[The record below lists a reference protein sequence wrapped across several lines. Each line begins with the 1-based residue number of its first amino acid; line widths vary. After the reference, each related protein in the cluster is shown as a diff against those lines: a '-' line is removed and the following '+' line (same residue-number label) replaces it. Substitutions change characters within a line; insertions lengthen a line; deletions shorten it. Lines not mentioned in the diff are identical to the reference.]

1 MKLYIDK
8 LKSLLILRRDVIN
21 NALYVSALQIF
32 VVVAPMITYPYLVR
46 VLGTELYG
54 IVLSAQM
61 LASYASLIIDFG
73 SNSVCAKHVSI
84 NRDNPS
90 KLSEILSSVLFIRII
105 LFVLIFF
112 LYIFIVYLIPIYR
125 EYLSLFIITYFFTL
139 NDVLFPQFFFQ
150 GIEKMK
156 YVTIINI
163 GVKLFFIL
171 LVFILVKNINDILLI
186 PLLYSVGYML
196 GGISSLLIVRFKLE
210 IRFKVPTYN
219 QAIIYVKDSSAIF
232 ATELICTIKDK
243 LNYLFV
249 GTLVNMNSV
258 VLYDLAMKL
267 NSFLTKPL
275 NVVSIVLFPR
285 FAKNRNLEKIKNVIK
300 LSFILTLF
308 LVVFVNIFL
317 PQIAKLF
324 VNETADL
331 LPIRL
336 FLLAPLMLSI
346 SSVLSTNLFV
356 AFGYNKYVLYSIII
370 TTIVYII
377 SLCYIL
383 FGGYQTNIYSFV
395 ILALVSYLTEFIY
408 RLIVA
413 RKIYLSSNN
422 Y

>member
-1 MKLYIDK
+1 MRLYINK
-8 LKSLLILRRDVIN
+8 LKSLLISKRDIVG
-21 NALYVSALQIF
+21 NALYVSILQVF
-32 VVVAPMITYPYLVR
+32 VVAAPLITYPYLVR

-84 NRDNPS
+84 NRDNS
-90 KLSEILSSVLFIRII
+90 GKLSEILSSILLTRTI

-112 LYIFIVYLIPIYR
+112 VYMLVVYLIPVYR
-125 EYLSLFIITYFFTL
+125 EYIYLFIITYFITL

-171 LVFILVKNINDILLI
+171 LIFILVKSVDDILLI

-196 GGISSLLIVRFKLE
+196 GGISSLLIVRFKLG
-210 IRFKVPTYN
+210 IGFKIPTYH

-232 ATELICTIKDK
+232 ATELICTVKDK

-258 VLYDLAMKL
+258 VLYDLAIKL

-275 NVVSIVLFPR
+275 NVISIVLFPR
-285 FAKNRNLEKIKNVIK
+285 FAKNRNLKKLKMVIVG
-300 LSFILTLF
+300 SFILTLF
-308 LVVFVNIFL
+308 LVVLVNIFL
-317 PQIAKLF
+317 PQITKLF
-324 VNETADL
+324 INETSDL

-346 SSVLSTNLFV
+346 SSMLSTNLFI

-383 FGGYQTNIYSFV
+383 LGGYQSNLYSFI
-395 ILALVSYLTEFIY
+395 ILALVSYLTEFVY
-408 RLIVA
+408 RLFVA
-413 RKIYLSSNN
+413 CKIYSLSK
-422 Y
+422 

>member
-1 MKLYIDK
+1 MRLYINK
-8 LKSLLILRRDVIN
+8 LKSLLISKRDIVG
-21 NALYVSALQIF
+21 NALYVSILQVF
-32 VVVAPMITYPYLVR
+32 VVAAPLITYPYLVR
-46 VLGTELYG
+46 VLGAELYG

-84 NRDNPS
+84 NRDNS
-90 KLSEILSSVLFIRII
+90 GKLSEILSSILLTRTI

-112 LYIFIVYLIPIYR
+112 VYMLVVYLIPVYR
-125 EYLSLFIITYFFTL
+125 EYIYLFIITYFITL

-171 LVFILVKNINDILLI
+171 LIFILVKSVNDILLI

-196 GGISSLLIVRFKLE
+196 GGISSLLIVRFKLG
-210 IRFKVPTYN
+210 IGFKIPTYN

-232 ATELICTIKDK
+232 ATELICTVKDK

-258 VLYDLAMKL
+258 VLYDLAIKL

-275 NVVSIVLFPR
+275 NVISIVLFPR
-285 FAKNRNLEKIKNVIK
+285 FAKNRNLKKLKMVIA

-308 LVVFVNIFL
+308 LVVLVNIFL
-317 PQIAKLF
+317 PKIAKLF
-324 VNETADL
+324 INETADL

-346 SSVLSTNLFV
+346 SSMLSTNLFI

-383 FGGYQTNIYSFV
+383 LGGYQSNLYSFI
-395 ILALVSYLTEFIY
+395 ILALVSYLTEFVY
-408 RLIVA
+408 RLFIA
-413 RKIYLSSNN
+413 RKIYSLSK
-422 Y
+422 

>member
-1 MKLYIDK
+1 MRLYINK
-8 LKSLLILRRDVIN
+8 LKSLLISKRDIVG
-21 NALYVSALQIF
+21 NALYVSILQVF
-32 VVVAPMITYPYLVR
+32 VVAAPLITYPYLVR
-46 VLGTELYG
+46 VLGAELYG

-84 NRDNPS
+84 NRDNS
-90 KLSEILSSVLFIRII
+90 GKLSEILSSILLTRTI

-112 LYIFIVYLIPIYR
+112 VYMLVVYLIPVYR
-125 EYLSLFIITYFFTL
+125 EYIYLFIITYFITL

-171 LVFILVKNINDILLI
+171 LIFILVKSVDDILLI

-196 GGISSLLIVRFKLE
+196 GGISSLLIVRFKLG
-210 IRFKVPTYN
+210 IGFKIPTYN

-232 ATELICTIKDK
+232 ATELICTVKDK

-258 VLYDLAMKL
+258 VLYDLAIKL

-275 NVVSIVLFPR
+275 NIISIVLFPR
-285 FAKNRNLEKIKNVIK
+285 FAKNRNLKKLKMVIG

-308 LVVFVNIFL
+308 LVVLVNIFL

-324 VNETADL
+324 INETADL

-346 SSVLSTNLFV
+346 SSMLSTNLFI

-383 FGGYQTNIYSFV
+383 LRGYQSNLYSFI
-395 ILALVSYLTEFIY
+395 ILALVSYLTEFVY
-408 RLIVA
+408 RLFIA
-413 RKIYLSSNN
+413 RKIYSLSK
-422 Y
+422 

>member
-1 MKLYIDK
+1 MKLYINK
-8 LKSLLILRRDVIN
+8 LKSLLILRRDIVS
-21 NALYVSALQIF
+21 NAVYVSLLQIF
-32 VVVAPMITYPYLVR
+32 VVIAPMITYPYLVR
-46 VLGTELYG
+46 VLGAELYG

-61 LASYASLIIDFG
+61 LASYASLVIDFG
-73 SNSVCAKHVSI
+73 SNNVCAKHVSI
-84 NRDNPS
+84 NRGNPD
-90 KLSEILSSVLFIRII
+90 KLSEILSSILFIRTI
-105 LFVLIFF
+105 LFVLVFF
-112 LYIFIVYLIPIYR
+112 LYMLIVYLIPVYR
-125 EYLSLFIITYFFTL
+125 EHLFLFFTTYFLTL

-156 YVTIINI
+156 YVTIINM

-171 LVFILVKNINDILLI
+171 LIFILVKNVNDIHLI

-196 GGISSLLIVRFKLE
+196 GGISSLLIVRFKLG
-210 IRFKVPTYN
+210 IGFKMPTYT
-219 QAIIYVKDSSAIF
+219 QAIIYVKDSFAIF
-232 ATELICTIKDK
+232 ATELICTVKDK

-275 NVVSIVLFPR
+275 NVISIVLFPR
-285 FAKNRNLEKIKNVIK
+285 FAKNRNFKKLKIAIVF
-300 LSFILTLF
+300 SFVLTLF
-308 LVVFVNIFL
+308 LTVVVNIFL
-317 PQIAKLF
+317 QQVAGLF
-324 VNETADL
+324 INKTVDL

-346 SSVLSTNLFV
+346 SSMLSTNLFI

-383 FGGYQTNIYSFV
+383 FKGYQSNLYSFI
-395 ILALVSYLTEFIY
+395 ILALVSYFTEFVY
-408 RLIVA
+408 RLFIA
-413 RKIYLSSNN
+413 RKIYLSSK
-422 Y
+422 

>member
-1 MKLYIDK
+1 MRLYINK
-8 LKSLLILRRDVIN
+8 LKSLLISKRDIVG
-21 NALYVSALQIF
+21 NALYVSILQVF
-32 VVVAPMITYPYLVR
+32 VVAAPLITYPYLVR
-46 VLGTELYG
+46 VLGAELYG

-84 NRDNPS
+84 NRDNS
-90 KLSEILSSVLFIRII
+90 GKLSEILSSILLTRTI

-112 LYIFIVYLIPIYR
+112 VYMLVVYLIPVYR
-125 EYLSLFIITYFFTL
+125 EYIYLFIITYFITL

-171 LVFILVKNINDILLI
+171 LIFILVKSVDDILLI

-196 GGISSLLIVRFKLE
+196 GGISSLLIVRFKLG
-210 IRFKVPTYN
+210 IGFKIPTYN

-232 ATELICTIKDK
+232 ATELICTVKDK

-258 VLYDLAMKL
+258 VLYDLAIKL

-275 NVVSIVLFPR
+275 NIISIVLFPR
-285 FAKNRNLEKIKNVIK
+285 FAKNRNLKKLKMVIG

-308 LVVFVNIFL
+308 LVVLVNIFL

-324 VNETADL
+324 INETADL

-346 SSVLSTNLFV
+346 SSMLSTNLFI

-383 FGGYQTNIYSFV
+383 LRGYQSNLYSFI
-395 ILALVSYLTEFIY
+395 ILALVSYLSEFVY
-408 RLIVA
+408 RLFIA
-413 RKIYLSSNN
+413 RKIYSLSK
-422 Y
+422 